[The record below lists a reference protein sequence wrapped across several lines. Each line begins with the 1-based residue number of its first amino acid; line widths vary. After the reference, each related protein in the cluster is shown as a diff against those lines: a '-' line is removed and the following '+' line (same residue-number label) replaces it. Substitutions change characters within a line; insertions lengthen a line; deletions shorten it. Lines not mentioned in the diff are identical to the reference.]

1 MFVKTAHHKQL
12 LLLPHLPVKRLHQS
26 QFIARDMAKLVQGA
40 FAIVMLVMKV
50 TNVTLRIVKISW
62 PDLTVVSGVYSRDF
76 WKRTFKL
83 IFFSVNANW
92 IRIRRKCIVVRR
104 LHYHHWIH
112 LQRNLQL
119 FQLQQNHGQFQ
130 LLQINVSNN
139 FELSWIELIE
149 PFRGILWFE
158 YSEWSVCCW

>member
-76 WKRTFKL
+76 
-83 IFFSVNANW
+83 
-92 IRIRRKCIVVRR
+92 
-104 LHYHHWIH
+104 
-112 LQRNLQL
+112 
-119 FQLQQNHGQFQ
+119 
-130 LLQINVSNN
+130 
-139 FELSWIELIE
+139 
-149 PFRGILWFE
+149 
-158 YSEWSVCCW
+158 